1 MEEEYTAES
10 ILIAKFIMDGLSSQI
25 GSVSKARG
33 IKAEEWFVV
42 KNSNMPSVLIEVGF
56 LTNEKE
62 ALNLNDKSYLQKTS
76 LGIYNGVSAF
86 ITHFERSR
94 GFTKTK

>member
-1 MEEEYTAES
+1 
-10 ILIAKFIMDGLSSQI
+10 
-25 GSVSKARG
+25 
-33 IKAEEWFVV
+33 
-42 KNSNMPSVLIEVGF
+42 MPSVLIEVGF

-94 GFTKTK
+94 GYTKTK